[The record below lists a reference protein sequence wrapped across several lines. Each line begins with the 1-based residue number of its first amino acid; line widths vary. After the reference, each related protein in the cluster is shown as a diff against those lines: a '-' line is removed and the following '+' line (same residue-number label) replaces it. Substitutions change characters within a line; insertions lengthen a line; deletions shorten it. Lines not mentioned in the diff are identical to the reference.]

1 MSPRTLHC
9 ANASMYAA
17 IALLVVAADIY
28 VWCTETTNTARCIA
42 ATAATLMAVL
52 WALHYILLR
61 YNIDAEG
68 VSEHR
73 LFRRTRRIRWTEITS
88 ARTEEVQLQGI
99 AGLTIILE
107 SPTAAISI
115 SSSVLPLET
124 VEELAQGLKSA
135 GMLKE

>member
-1 MSPRTLHC
+1 
-9 ANASMYAA
+9 MYAA

-28 VWCTETTNTARCIA
+28 VWYTESSNTARCIA
-42 ATAATLMAVL
+42 ATVATLMAVL

-73 LFRRTRRIRWTEITS
+73 LFRRTHRIRWTEIS
-88 ARTEEVQLQGI
+88 AARTEEVQLQGI

-107 SPTAAISI
+107 STSADISI
-115 SSSVLPLET
+115 SSNLLPLET
-124 VEELAQGLKSA
+124 VEELAQDLKSA
-135 GMLKE
+135 GILKD

>member
-1 MSPRTLHC
+1 
-9 ANASMYAA
+9 MYAV

-28 VWCTETTNTARCIA
+28 VWYTEAANMPRCIA
-42 ATAATLMAVL
+42 ATVATLLAVL

-61 YNIDAEG
+61 YNIDTEG
-68 VSEHR
+68 VSEHK

-99 AGLTIILE
+99 AGLTVILK

-115 SSSVLPLET
+115 SSNLLPLET
-124 VEELAQGLKSA
+124 VEELAQDLKSA
-135 GMLKE
+135 GILKD